1 MKSIEDLDRWI
12 GSKVKRWSS
21 KMGGGAHAPEVL
33 EIHRDILEDVRDR
46 IEPRSQGRYFFPY
59 HRIVIHIEAVNEQQ
73 KELYQAAFGEQTASG
88 DLTLGQE
95 IRALLAEAGSAVAKL
110 VVEVEITVGAALT
123 WTGRPFR
130 IDYLN
135 QRHTTPPVAAERPP
149 AKLIVVKG
157 EAGAAEY
164 AIVANR
170 INIGRLKEVISEKE
184 GLRRANDVAFSEG
197 ETTVSREHA
206 FLSYDPPTG
215 RFRVCDDRSQRG
227 TSIFREGR
235 RIEVPKG
242 SRRGTQLQSGD
253 EIHLGDAR
261 LRFEIGP
268 G

>member
-1 MKSIEDLDRWI
+1 MDT
-12 GSKVKRWSS
+12 
-21 KMGGGAHAPEVL
+21 VL
-33 EIHRDILEDVRDR
+33 
-46 IEPRSQGRYFFPY
+46 
-59 HRIVIHIEAVNEQQ
+59 A
-73 KELYQAAFGEQTASG
+73 
-88 DLTLGQE
+88 
-95 IRALLAEAGSAVAKL
+95 
-110 VVEVEITVGAALT
+110 

-135 QRHTTPPVAAERPP
+135 QRHAEAPPAAERPP
-149 AKLIVVKG
+149 ARLIVVKG

-164 AIVANR
+164 LIAANR
-170 INIGRLKEVISEKE
+170 INIGRLQEVISEKE
-184 GLRRANDVAFSEG
+184 GLRRANDVAFGEA

-206 FLSYDPPTG
+206 FLTYEPATG
-215 RFRVCDDRSQRG
+215 RFRICDDRSQRG

-268 G
+268 S